1 LRYRLAEANAA
12 TRATYFSPAC
22 SRILYGTDQQ
32 PHRWH
37 QYLSAPVSAGIVFG
51 AEIVL
56 PNPSDPPSEA
66 FAVFHLYSGAP
77 ELIETLRAIAHR
89 RDSTAAPPD
98 FTGLLPA
105 WVTLKASAKV
115 FTVAFLTSTAGPPP
129 MPPDPA
135 PVAAWSNADQ
145 WLWQLASRTTC
156 TDFPPDPDHADELLT
171 GTIALSADWRGLV
184 ARDGAAFLALRAD
197 QGNDDPYLG
206 FAQYYAH
213 APYTDALIIGMIQN
227 TTIATLI
234 DETALAFDA
243 KDLTRH
249 LARLETRVAKFRT
262 IYWLRDA
269 STHSHANDLLTA
281 YQAQHHLPAKFDAV
295 LNEIADLN
303 RIAQT
308 QEGQR
313 VGAAL
318 GILTVVGLPY
328 GAALAILQVLGAST
342 WHDLLIGMAA
352 ATAGTSALLLT
363 RLGRLLLRSLRALD
377 S

>member
-1 LRYRLAEANAA
+1 
-12 TRATYFSPAC
+12 
-22 SRILYGTDQQ
+22 
-32 PHRWH
+32 
-37 QYLSAPVSAGIVFG
+37 
-51 AEIVL
+51 
-56 PNPSDPPSEA
+56 
-66 FAVFHLYSGAP
+66 VFHLRSDAP
-77 ELIETLRAIAHR
+77 ELIDTLRAIAHR
-89 RDSTAAPPD
+89 RDSTATPPD
-98 FTGLLPA
+98 FASLLPA

-115 FTVAFLTSTAGPPP
+115 FTVAFLTFTAGPPS
-129 MPPDPA
+129 MPRDAA
-135 PVAAWSNADQ
+135 PVVAWSNADQ

-156 TDFPPDPDHADELLT
+156 ADFPPDPDYADELLA
-171 GTIALSADWRGLV
+171 GTVALSADWRGLV

-206 FAQYYAH
+206 FAQYYTH

-281 YQAQHHLPAKFDAV
+281 YQAQHDLPAKFDAV

-303 RIAQT
+303 RIAQS
-308 QEGQR
+308 QENQR
-313 VGAAL
+313 VSAAL
-318 GILTVVGLPY
+318 GILTVVGLPF
-328 GAALAILQVLGAST
+328 GAAFAVLQVLGANT
-342 WHDLLIGMAA
+342 WPDLLIGLAA
-352 ATAGTSALLLT
+352 AAAGTSGLLLT
-363 RLGRLLLRSLRALD
+363 RFGRLLLRSLRALN